1 MNSMRLSTKA
11 KREIGLYQLH
21 SNQEYISACE
31 RYTASLNARKEKY
44 GKLARDI
51 PTRNMLKALR
61 MLPLLNSPE
70 DWARL
75 HITEALTRD
84 EKVERSIKRSTGQL
98 MKY

>member
-1 MNSMRLSTKA
+1 MRLSTKA

-21 SNQEYISACE
+21 SNPEYISACE
-31 RYTASLNARKEKY
+31 QYAASLNARKERC
-44 GKLARDI
+44 GKLVKDI
-51 PTRNMLKALR
+51 PTKNMLKALR
-61 MLPLLNSPE
+61 MLPLLNSPD

-84 EKVERSIKRSTGQL
+84 EKAERSIKRSTGQL